1 MATQGG
7 SDGIINV
14 PTGGGTV
21 TYTET
26 ASGGVT
32 TASGATSG
40 VSGGVSAG
48 GTLTAT
54 GGSYNNSTWTMGS
67 GSTLNFSNTS
77 LNNSSVTGDGGS
89 NNINVG
95 TSSGAKVKATVKT
108 IYVAANMAAG
118 DDSVSFAKRSL
129 DKSSSYD
136 LGTGADSITFARG
149 AQAKRTDIDLGVDND
164 GDRVKIAKLDEFKRV
179 VIDNFDKGDTLKIGG
194 KTYEYADLQKNDG
207 KFGNNLKVNLD

>member
-21 TYTET
+21 TFTET
-26 ASGGVT
+26 SGGGVVTAKGSTNNVSASVASGG
-32 TASGATSG
+32 A
-40 VSGGVSAG
+40 
-48 GTLTAT
+48 LTAT
-54 GGSYNNSTWTMGS
+54 GGSFNNSSWTMGS
-67 GSTLNFSNTS
+67 GSRLNFANTS
-77 LNNSSVTGDGGS
+77 LNNSSVLGDGGS
-89 NNINVG
+89 NFVGVG
-95 TSSGAKVKATVKT
+95 TSSTAKTKATVKT
-108 IYVAANMAAG
+108 RFVDANLAAG
-118 DDSVSFAKRSL
+118 DDSVSFAKRSS
-129 DKSSSYD
+129 DKNSSFD

-164 GDRVKIAKLDEFKRV
+164 GDRVKIAKLNGLKRV

-194 KTYEYADLQKNDG
+194 KTYEYADLKKNDG